1 MKSYIDLFETL
12 KGEFIA
18 SLKYKNRFKKYWGTE
33 FIDGIEVLKKQ
44 FTVYPNTDSDRV
56 QKLLKLLGARNS
68 INSANFEG
76 IERYYFFLNPS
87 KSDTMDD
94 ENIDQALAA
103 KINNY
108 VGVDGKVESYL
119 VFTLEKDPNYFKG
132 FTQQQIID
140 YITSDYD
147 TNYNLLT
154 GLASGKKISDETIG
168 GYLLFDNG
176 QHFNTTITKATVSAY
191 KTFTRVESESGSVK
205 YISKFI
211 TQIAIEIKAIQT
223 SYVTSTSNIVI
234 QMKNEQKELNRTGLQ
249 MFLEST
255 ENEIIQD
262 GEQYSFR
269 KVRAEKT
276 DYIWYKGQF
285 RVSFLED
292 KLFKNR
298 DKLKILLSS
307 VDTGYVKKKV
317 KWYKKALGFILIVI
331 AVVIAVFSVGISA
344 PLSTMLVAIGTAVG
358 VSTMVMVGIQSYW
371 AKHGDPNAAG
381 YMGRWIKI
389 GGIISIVAGIS
400 AVITNIGRQA
410 AIEAAKETI
419 IKTGVSEATASSAV
433 ALMDIA
439 GIESFNLATGTTV
452 GLSNYASATMNMLSS
467 SFSTGWKSITST
479 ALKVTNY
486 TLKTI
491 SSMRLESAQ
500 NEVNSL
506 RDEYNKS
513 QEEITSLTDK
523 ELHIGIENIKWYTN
537 PLTIDN
543 MRFDTNHLY
552 EGTKFN
558 IGRPSFRTSLG
569 HNFISNDI
577 YDVDK
582 I

>member
-44 FTVYPNTDSDRV
+44 FTVYPNTGSDRV
-56 QKLLKLLGARNS
+56 QKLLKLLGSRSS

-76 IERYYFFLNPS
+76 IESYYFFLNPS

-119 VFTLEKDPNYFKG
+119 VFTIEKDPNYFKG
-132 FTQQQIID
+132 FTNQQIIN
-140 YITSDYD
+140 YITNDYD
-147 TNYNLLT
+147 TNYNLLS

-176 QHFNTTITKATVSAY
+176 QHFNTTITNATVSAY

-331 AVVIAVFSVGISA
+331 AVVIAVFSVGTSA
-344 PLSTMLVAIGTAVG
+344 PLSTMLAAIGTAVG
-358 VSTMVMVGIQSYW
+358 VSTMVMVGIQSYL

-400 AVITNIGRQA
+400 AVITNISRQA

-419 IKTGVSEATASSAV
+419 IKTGVSEATASSSV

-558 IGRPSFRTSLG
+558 IGRPSFRTALG

-577 YDVDK
+577 YDVNK

>member
-1 MKSYIDLFETL
+1 MKSYIDLFETF
-12 KGEFIA
+12 KGELIG
-18 SLKYKNRFKKYWGTE
+18 SLKYKNRFKRYWGTE
-33 FIDGIEVLKKQ
+33 FIDGVEVLKKQ
-44 FTVYPNTDSDRV
+44 FTVYPNTGSDNV
-56 QKLLKLLGARNS
+56 QRILKLLGARSS

-76 IERYYFFLNPS
+76 IESYYFFLNPS
-87 KSDTMDD
+87 KSDTMSQ

-108 VGVDGKVESYL
+108 VGIDGKVESYL
-119 VFTLEKDPNYFKG
+119 VFTLEQDPNYFKG

-154 GLASGKKISDETIG
+154 GLASGEKISDETIG

-176 QHFNTTITKATVSAY
+176 QHFNTTINKANVSAY
-191 KTFTRVESESGSVK
+191 KTFIRVEKESGSVN
-205 YISKFI
+205 YIPRFI
-211 TQIAIEIKAIQT
+211 TQISLEISAIQKST
-223 SYVTSTSNIVI
+223 VLSTSNIVVHMI
-234 QMKNEQKELNRTGLQ
+234 DEQKELNRTGLQ

-262 GEQYSFR
+262 GQQYSFR
-269 KVRAEKT
+269 KVRRGKT

-292 KLFKNR
+292 KLFKTK

-317 KWYKKALGFILIVI
+317 KWYKKALGFVLIVV
-331 AVVIAVFSVGISA
+331 AVVIAVFTVGAGA

-358 VSTMVMVGIQSYW
+358 ISTLVMVGIQTYW

-381 YMGRWIKI
+381 YMGRWVKI
-389 GGIISIVAGIS
+389 GGIISAAAGIA
-400 AVITNIGRQA
+400 AVVTNIGRQA
-410 AIEAAKETI
+410 AVEAAKQAMIEQ
-419 IKTGVSEATASSAV
+419 GATSVAAESATSLMTSSA
-433 ALMDIA
+433 
-439 GIESFNLATGTTV
+439 IESFNASAGVTLGA
-452 GLSNYASATMNMLSS
+452 SNYANATINMLSS
-467 SFSTGWKSITST
+467 SFNTGWQSITST
-479 ALKVTNY
+479 ALKVTNF

-491 SSMRLESAQ
+491 SNMKLESAQ

-513 QEEITSLTDK
+513 QDEITALTDK
-523 ELHIGIENIKWYTN
+523 ELHIGIENIKWYTS

-558 IGRPSFRTSLG
+558 IGRPSFRTAKG
-569 HNFISNDI
+569 HNIISNDI
-577 YDVDK
+577 YDVNK

>member
-1 MKSYIDLFETL
+1 MFETF
-12 KGEFIA
+12 KGEFIG
-18 SLKYKNRFKKYWGTE
+18 SLKYKNRFKRYWGTE
-33 FIDGIEVLKKQ
+33 FIDGVHVLKKQ
-44 FTVYPNTDSDRV
+44 FTVYPNTGSDDV
-56 QKLLKLLGARNS
+56 QRILKLLGARNS

-76 IERYYFFLNPS
+76 IESYYFFLNPS
-87 KSDTMDD
+87 KSDTMSQ

-108 VGVDGKVESYL
+108 VGIDGKVESYL
-119 VFTLEKDPNYFKG
+119 VFTLEQDPNYFKG

-140 YITSDYD
+140 YMTSDYD

-154 GLASGKKISDETIG
+154 GLASGEKISDETIG

-176 QHFNTTITKATVSAY
+176 QHFNTTINKANVSAY
-191 KTFTRVESESGSVK
+191 KTFIRVEKESGSVN
-205 YISKFI
+205 YIPRFI
-211 TQIAIEIKAIQT
+211 TQISLEISAIQKST
-223 SYVTSTSNIVI
+223 VLSTSNIVVHMI
-234 QMKNEQKELNRTGLQ
+234 DEQKELNRTGLQ

-262 GEQYSFR
+262 GQQNSFR
-269 KVRAEKT
+269 KVRTGKT

-292 KLFKNR
+292 KLFKTK

-317 KWYKKALGFILIVI
+317 KWYKKALGFILIVV
-331 AVVIAVFSVGISA
+331 AVVIAVFTVGAGA

-358 VSTMVMVGIQSYW
+358 VSTLVMVGIQSYW

-381 YMGRWIKI
+381 YMGRWVKI
-389 GGIISIVAGIS
+389 GGIISAAAGIA
-400 AVITNIGRQA
+400 AVVTNIGRQA
-410 AIEAAKETI
+410 AVEAAKQAMIEQ
-419 IKTGVSEATASSAV
+419 GATSVAAESATSLMTSSA
-433 ALMDIA
+433 
-439 GIESFNLATGTTV
+439 IESFNASAGVTLGA
-452 GLSNYASATMNMLSS
+452 SNYANATINMLSS
-467 SFSTGWKSITST
+467 SFNTGWQSITST
-479 ALKVTNY
+479 ALKVTNF

-491 SSMRLESAQ
+491 SNMKLESAQ

-513 QEEITSLTDK
+513 QDEITALTDK
-523 ELHIGIENIKWYTN
+523 ELHIGIENIKWYTS

-558 IGRPSFRTSLG
+558 IGRPSFRTAKG
-569 HNFISNDI
+569 HNIISNDI
-577 YDVDK
+577 YDVNK

>member
-1 MKSYIDLFETL
+1 MFETF
-12 KGEFIA
+12 KGELIG
-18 SLKYKNRFKKYWGTE
+18 SLKYKNRFKRYWGTE
-33 FIDGIEVLKKQ
+33 FIDGVEVLKKQ
-44 FTVYPNTDSDRV
+44 FTVYPNSGSDNV
-56 QKLLKLLGARNS
+56 QRILKLLGARSS
-68 INSANFEG
+68 IKSANFEG

-87 KSDTMDD
+87 KSDTMSQ

-108 VGVDGKVESYL
+108 VGIDGKVESYL
-119 VFTLEKDPNYFKG
+119 VFTLEQDPNYFKG
-132 FTQQQIID
+132 FAQQQIID

-154 GLASGKKISDETIG
+154 GLASGEKISDETIG

-176 QHFNTTITKATVSAY
+176 QHFNTTINKANVSAY
-191 KTFTRVESESGSVK
+191 KTFIRVEKESGSVN
-205 YISKFI
+205 YIPRFI
-211 TQIAIEIKAIQT
+211 TQISLEISAIQKST
-223 SYVTSTSNIVI
+223 VLSTSNIVVHMI
-234 QMKNEQKELNRTGLQ
+234 DEQKELNRTGLQ

-262 GEQYSFR
+262 GQQNSFR
-269 KVRAEKT
+269 KVRTGKT

-292 KLFKNR
+292 KLFKTK

-307 VDTGYVKKKV
+307 VDTGYVRKKV
-317 KWYKKALGFILIVI
+317 KWYKKALGFVLIVV
-331 AVVIAVFSVGISA
+331 AVVIAVFSVGAGA

-358 VSTMVMVGIQSYW
+358 ISTIVMVGIQTYL

-381 YMGRWIKI
+381 YMGRWVKI
-389 GGIISIVAGIS
+389 GGIISAAAGIA
-400 AVITNIGRQA
+400 AVVTNIGRQA
-410 AIEAAKETI
+410 AVEAAKQAMIEQ
-419 IKTGVSEATASSAV
+419 GATSVAAESATSLMTSSA
-433 ALMDIA
+433 
-439 GIESFNLATGTTV
+439 IESFNASAGVTIGA
-452 GLSNYASATMNMLSS
+452 SNYANATINMLSS
-467 SFSTGWKSITST
+467 SFNTGWQSITST
-479 ALKVTNY
+479 ALKVTNF

-491 SSMRLESAQ
+491 SNMKLEAAQ

-513 QEEITSLTDK
+513 QDEITALTDK
-523 ELHIGIENIKWYTN
+523 ELHIGIENIKWYTS

-558 IGRPSFRTSLG
+558 IGRPSFRTAKG
-569 HNFISNDI
+569 HNIISNDI
-577 YDVDK
+577 YDVNK

>member
-12 KGEFIA
+12 KGELVA
-18 SLKYKNRFKKYWGTE
+18 SLKYKNRFKRYWGTE
-33 FIDGIEVLKKQ
+33 FIDGVEVLKKQ
-44 FTVYPNTDSDRV
+44 FTVYPNSGSDRV
-56 QKLLKLLGARNS
+56 QKLLKLLGARDS

-76 IERYYFFLNPS
+76 IESYYFFLNPS
-87 KSDTMDD
+87 KSDTMSQ

-108 VGVDGKVESYL
+108 VGIDGKVESYL
-119 VFTLEKDPNYFKG
+119 VFTLKQDPNYFKG

-205 YISKFI
+205 YIPRFI
-211 TQIAIEIKAIQT
+211 TQISLEISAIQKNT
-223 SYVTSTSNIVI
+223 VLSTSNIVVHMI
-234 QMKNEQKELNRTGLQ
+234 DEQKESNRTGLQ

-262 GEQYSFR
+262 GQKNSFR
-269 KVRAEKT
+269 KVRIGKT

-292 KLFKNR
+292 KLFKTK

-317 KWYKKALGFILIVI
+317 KWYKKALGFVLIVI
-331 AVVIAVFSVGISA
+331 AIVIAVATAGAGAS
-344 PLSTMLVAIGTAVG
+344 LSTMLFSIGTAVG
-358 VSTMVMVGIQSYW
+358 VSTLVMVGIQTYW

-381 YMGRWIKI
+381 YMGRWVKI
-389 GGIISIVAGIS
+389 GGIISVAAGIA
-400 AVITNIGRQA
+400 AVVTNAGRQA
-410 AIEAAKETI
+410 AVEAAKQEM
-419 IKTGVSEATASSAV
+419 IKQGATSVAAEFATSLMTSSA
-433 ALMDIA
+433 
-439 GIESFNLATGTTV
+439 IESFNASAGVTLGA
-452 GLSNYASATMNMLSS
+452 SNYANATINMLSS
-467 SFSTGWKSITST
+467 SFNTGWQSIIST
-479 ALKVTNY
+479 ALKVTNF

-491 SSMRLESAQ
+491 SNMKLESAQ

-513 QEEITSLTDK
+513 QDEITALTDK
-523 ELHIGIENIKWYTN
+523 ELDIGIENIKWYTS

-558 IGRPSFRTSLG
+558 IGRPSFRTAKG
-569 HNFISNDI
+569 HNIISNDI
-577 YDVDK
+577 YDVNK

>member
-1 MKSYIDLFETL
+1 MFETF
-12 KGEFIA
+12 KGEFIG
-18 SLKYKNRFKKYWGTE
+18 SLKYKNRFKRYWGTE
-33 FIDGIEVLKKQ
+33 FIDEVEVLKKQ
-44 FTVYPNTDSDRV
+44 FTVYPNSGSDNV
-56 QKLLKLLGARNS
+56 QRILKLLGARSS

-76 IERYYFFLNPS
+76 IESYYFFLNPS
-87 KSDTMDD
+87 KSDTMSQ

-108 VGVDGKVESYL
+108 VGIDGKVESYL
-119 VFTLEKDPNYFKG
+119 VFTLEQDPNYFKG

-154 GLASGKKISDETIG
+154 GLASGEKISDETIG

-176 QHFNTTITKATVSAY
+176 QHFNTTINKANVSAY
-191 KTFTRVESESGSVK
+191 KTFIRVEKESGSVN
-205 YISKFI
+205 YIPRFI
-211 TQIAIEIKAIQT
+211 TQISLEISAIQKST
-223 SYVTSTSNIVI
+223 VLSTSNIVVHMI
-234 QMKNEQKELNRTGLQ
+234 DEQKELNRTGLQ

-262 GEQYSFR
+262 GQQNSFR
-269 KVRAEKT
+269 KVRTGKT

-292 KLFKNR
+292 KLFKTK

-317 KWYKKALGFILIVI
+317 EWYKKALGFVLIVIAIVI
-331 AVVIAVFSVGISA
+331 AVVTVGAGA

-358 VSTMVMVGIQSYW
+358 ISTLVMVGIQTYW

-381 YMGRWIKI
+381 YMGRWVKI
-389 GGIISIVAGIS
+389 GGIISAAAGIA
-400 AVITNIGRQA
+400 AVVTNIGRQA
-410 AIEAAKETI
+410 AIEAAKQAMIEQ
-419 IKTGVSEATASSAV
+419 GATSVAAESATSLMTSSA
-433 ALMDIA
+433 
-439 GIESFNLATGTTV
+439 IESFNASAGVTLGA
-452 GLSNYASATMNMLSS
+452 SNYANATINMLSS
-467 SFSTGWKSITST
+467 SFNTGWQSITST
-479 ALKVTNY
+479 ALKVTNF

-491 SSMRLESAQ
+491 SNMNLEAAQ

-513 QEEITSLTDK
+513 QDEITALTDK
-523 ELHIGIENIKWYTN
+523 ELHIGIENIKWYTS

-558 IGRPSFRTSLG
+558 IGRPSFRTAKG
-569 HNFISNDI
+569 HNIISNDI
-577 YDVDK
+577 YDVNK

>member
-1 MKSYIDLFETL
+1 MFETF
-12 KGEFIA
+12 KGELIG
-18 SLKYKNRFKKYWGTE
+18 SLKYKNRFKRYWGTE
-33 FIDGIEVLKKQ
+33 FIDGVEVLKKQ
-44 FTVYPNTDSDRV
+44 FTVYPNSGSDNV
-56 QKLLKLLGARNS
+56 QRILKLLGARSS

-76 IERYYFFLNPS
+76 IESYYFFLNPS
-87 KSDTMDD
+87 KSDTMSQ

-119 VFTLEKDPNYFKG
+119 VFTLEQDPNYFKG
-132 FTQQQIID
+132 FTRQQIID

-154 GLASGKKISDETIG
+154 GLASGEKISDETIG

-176 QHFNTTITKATVSAY
+176 QHFNTTINKANVSAY
-191 KTFTRVESESGSVK
+191 KTFIRVEKESGSVN
-205 YISKFI
+205 YIPRFI
-211 TQIAIEIKAIQT
+211 TQISLEISAIQKST
-223 SYVTSTSNIVI
+223 VLSTSNIVVHMI
-234 QMKNEQKELNRTGLQ
+234 DEQKELNRTGLQ

-262 GEQYSFR
+262 GQQNSFR
-269 KVRAEKT
+269 KVRTGKT

-292 KLFKNR
+292 KLFKTK

-317 KWYKKALGFILIVI
+317 KWWKKALGFVLIVV
-331 AVVIAVFSVGISA
+331 AVVIAVFTVGAGA

-358 VSTMVMVGIQSYW
+358 ISTMVMVGIQTYW

-381 YMGRWIKI
+381 YMGRWVKI
-389 GGIISIVAGIS
+389 GGIISAAAGIA
-400 AVITNIGRQA
+400 AVVTNIGRQA
-410 AIEAAKETI
+410 AVEAAKQAMIEQ
-419 IKTGVSEATASSAV
+419 GATSVAAESATSLMTSSA
-433 ALMDIA
+433 
-439 GIESFNLATGTTV
+439 IESFNASAGVTLGA
-452 GLSNYASATMNMLSS
+452 SNYANATINMLSS
-467 SFSTGWKSITST
+467 SFNTGWQSITST
-479 ALKVTNY
+479 ALKVTNF

-491 SSMRLESAQ
+491 SNMKLEAAQ

-513 QEEITSLTDK
+513 QDEITALTDK
-523 ELHIGIENIKWYTN
+523 ELHIGIENIKWYTS

-558 IGRPSFRTSLG
+558 IGRPSFRTAKG
-569 HNFISNDI
+569 HNIISNDI
-577 YDVDK
+577 YDVNK

>member
-1 MKSYIDLFETL
+1 MKSYIDLFETF
-12 KGEFIA
+12 KGELIG
-18 SLKYKNRFKKYWGTE
+18 SLKYKNRFKRYWGTE
-33 FIDGIEVLKKQ
+33 FIDGVEVLKKQ
-44 FTVYPNTDSDRV
+44 FTVYPNTGSDNV
-56 QKLLKLLGARNS
+56 QRILKLLGARSS

-76 IERYYFFLNPS
+76 IESYYFFLNPS
-87 KSDTMDD
+87 KSDTMSQ

-108 VGVDGKVESYL
+108 VGIDGKVESYL
-119 VFTLEKDPNYFKG
+119 VFTLEQDPNYFKG

-154 GLASGKKISDETIG
+154 GLASGEKISDETIG

-176 QHFNTTITKATVSAY
+176 QHFNTTINKANVSAY
-191 KTFTRVESESGSVK
+191 KTFVRVEKESGSVN
-205 YISKFI
+205 YIPRFI
-211 TQIAIEIKAIQT
+211 TQISLEISAIQKST
-223 SYVTSTSNIVI
+223 VLSTSNIVVHMI
-234 QMKNEQKELNRTGLQ
+234 DEQKELNRTGLQ

-262 GEQYSFR
+262 GQQYSFR
-269 KVRAEKT
+269 KVRTGKT

-292 KLFKNR
+292 KLFKTK

-317 KWYKKALGFILIVI
+317 KWYKKALGFVLIVV
-331 AVVIAVFSVGISA
+331 AVVIAVFTVGAGA

-358 VSTMVMVGIQSYW
+358 VSTLVMVGIQSYW

-381 YMGRWIKI
+381 YMGRWVKI
-389 GGIISIVAGIS
+389 GGIISAAAGIA
-400 AVITNIGRQA
+400 AVVTNIGRQA
-410 AIEAAKETI
+410 AVEAAKQAMIEQ
-419 IKTGVSEATASSAV
+419 GATSVAAESATSLMTSSA
-433 ALMDIA
+433 
-439 GIESFNLATGTTV
+439 IESFNASAGVTLGA
-452 GLSNYASATMNMLSS
+452 SNYANATINMLSS
-467 SFSTGWKSITST
+467 SFNTGWQSITST
-479 ALKVTNY
+479 ALKVTNF

-491 SSMRLESAQ
+491 SNMKLEAAQ

-513 QEEITSLTDK
+513 QDEITALTDK
-523 ELHIGIENIKWYTN
+523 ELHIGIENIKWYTS

-558 IGRPSFRTSLG
+558 IGRPSFRTAKG
-569 HNFISNDI
+569 HNIISNDI
-577 YDVDK
+577 YDVNK

>member
-1 MKSYIDLFETL
+1 M
-12 KGEFIA
+12 G
-18 SLKYKNRFKKYWGTE
+18 SLKYKNRFKRYWGTE

-44 FTVYPNTDSDRV
+44 FTVYPNSGSDNV
-56 QKLLKLLGARNS
+56 QRILKLLGARSS

-76 IERYYFFLNPS
+76 IESYYFFLNPS
-87 KSDTMDD
+87 KSDTMSQ

-108 VGVDGKVESYL
+108 VGIDGKVESYL
-119 VFTLEKDPNYFKG
+119 VFTLEQDPNYFKG

-154 GLASGKKISDETIG
+154 GLASGEKISDETIG

-176 QHFNTTITKATVSAY
+176 QHFNTTINKANVSAY
-191 KTFTRVESESGSVK
+191 KTFIRVEKESGSVN
-205 YISKFI
+205 YIPRFI
-211 TQIAIEIKAIQT
+211 TQISLEISAIQKST
-223 SYVTSTSNIVI
+223 VLSTSNIVVHMI
-234 QMKNEQKELNRTGLQ
+234 DEQKELNRTGLQ

-262 GEQYSFR
+262 VEQKSFR
-269 KVRAEKT
+269 KVRTGKT

-292 KLFKNR
+292 KLFKTK

-307 VDTGYVKKKV
+307 IDTGYVKKKV
-317 KWYKKALGFILIVI
+317 KWYKKALGFVLIVV
-331 AVVIAVFSVGISA
+331 AVVIAVFTVGAGA

-358 VSTMVMVGIQSYW
+358 VSTLVMVGIQTYW

-381 YMGRWIKI
+381 YMGRWVKI
-389 GGIISIVAGIS
+389 GGIISAAAGIA
-400 AVITNIGRQA
+400 AVVTNIGRQA
-410 AIEAAKETI
+410 AVEAAKQAMIEQ
-419 IKTGVSEATASSAV
+419 GATSVAAEFATSLMTSSA
-433 ALMDIA
+433 
-439 GIESFNLATGTTV
+439 IESFNASAGVTLGA
-452 GLSNYASATMNMLSS
+452 SNYANATINMLSS
-467 SFSTGWKSITST
+467 SFNTGWQSITST
-479 ALKVTNY
+479 ALKVTNF

-491 SSMRLESAQ
+491 SNMKLEAAQ

-513 QEEITSLTDK
+513 QDEITALTDK
-523 ELHIGIENIKWYTN
+523 ELHIGIENIKWYTS

-558 IGRPSFRTSLG
+558 IGRPSFRTAKG
-569 HNFISNDI
+569 HNIISNDI
-577 YDVDK
+577 YDVNK

>member
-1 MKSYIDLFETL
+1 MKSYIDLFETF
-12 KGEFIA
+12 KGEFVG
-18 SLKYKNRFKKYWGTE
+18 SLKYKNRFKRYWGTE

-44 FTVYPNTDSDRV
+44 FTVYPNSGSYNV
-56 QKLLKLLGARNS
+56 QRLLKLLGARSS

-76 IERYYFFLNPS
+76 IESYYFFLNPS
-87 KSDTMDD
+87 KSDTMSQ

-108 VGVDGKVESYL
+108 VGIDGKVESYL
-119 VFTLEKDPNYFKG
+119 VFTIEQDPNYFKG
-132 FTQQQIID
+132 FTRQQIID

-154 GLASGKKISDETIG
+154 GLASGEKISDETIG

-176 QHFNTTITKATVSAY
+176 QHFNTTINKANVSAY

-205 YISKFI
+205 YIPRFI
-211 TQIAIEIKAIQT
+211 TQISLEISAIQKST
-223 SYVTSTSNIVI
+223 VLSTSNIVVHMI
-234 QMKNEQKELNRTGLQ
+234 DEQKELNRTGLQ

-262 GEQYSFR
+262 GQQYSFR
-269 KVRAEKT
+269 KVRKGKT

-292 KLFKNR
+292 KLFKTK

-317 KWYKKALGFILIVI
+317 KWYKKALGFVLIVV
-331 AVVIAVFSVGISA
+331 AVVIAVVTAGA
-344 PLSTMLVAIGTAVG
+344 GATLSTMLVAIGTAVG
-358 VSTMVMVGIQSYW
+358 VATLVMVGIQSYW

-381 YMGRWIKI
+381 YMGRWVKI
-389 GGIISIVAGIS
+389 GGIISAAAGIA
-400 AVITNIGRQA
+400 AVVTNIGRQA
-410 AIEAAKETI
+410 AVEAAKQAMIEQ
-419 IKTGVSEATASSAV
+419 GATSVAAESATSLMTSSA
-433 ALMDIA
+433 
-439 GIESFNLATGTTV
+439 IESFNASAGVTLSA
-452 GLSNYASATMNMLSS
+452 SNYANATINMLSS
-467 SFSTGWKSITST
+467 SFNTGWQSITST
-479 ALKVTNY
+479 ALKVTNF

-491 SSMRLESAQ
+491 SNMKLEAAQ

-513 QEEITSLTDK
+513 QDEITALTDK
-523 ELHIGIENIKWYTN
+523 ELHIGIENIKWYTS

-558 IGRPSFRTSLG
+558 IGRPSFRTAKG
-569 HNFISNDI
+569 HNIISNDI
-577 YDVDK
+577 YDVNK